1 MRIQRFLFLTLF
13 ASLLMSL
20 TVFGQSNPTISVLAG
35 NSGLVAVGATL
46 DIQIVIGNTG
56 SVAIQQAKLR
66 PVIQVPASV
75 VFLPTLEQ
83 TGLPAGWSI
92 LTNTGSQIRF
102 CNTSFI
108 VPPQSSTTIILKVRG
123 VSIAPSQPITGQIAF
138 GNGTTCASGPSVAGN
153 NTADDVSNSSIQ
165 VVPGCSLGINT
176 NPGTILCNNG
186 STNITVT
193 ASNASGPVEYG
204 LSSTGPFQASN
215 VFTNVSAGTYNVTV
229 REVNNPT
236 TCIISS
242 SVTITNPASV
252 PAPVVNIIQ
261 PTCTNSNAEV
271 SINNSTL
278 GLTFSVDG
286 GSFETYPTTGY
297 LLPAG
302 NHNIVAKNSND
313 CTSPATPFIVNAQ
326 PATPATPTVGTVV
339 QPDCNINTGS
349 ITLSNLPAGNWVI
362 APGNINGNTATTN
375 ISNLAAGNYS
385 FTVTN
390 AVGCTSAATS
400 NIQIIA
406 VVGAP
411 TEPTVTIIQPSC
423 TIATGSITV
432 TSTTSGINF
441 SLDGGPFGPYPSIG
455 YTGLT
460 PGSHSLV
467 AQNVSGCLSPISNII
482 INAQPASPS
491 APTVT
496 VTQPTCTLA
505 TGSIVVTSNTT
516 GVSFSLDGAAFVS
529 YPVGGFVV
537 AAGVHTLAI
546 QNGSGCAP
554 NVTTNIVVNAQP
566 ATPAVTATFTPITC
580 FNGNSIISASAI
592 GGVTPYQYSLNGG
605 SFQTPNNFTVVTGT
619 YNIAVKDANGC
630 VGNSGNVTITQP
642 TAITATATATS
653 IACNGGNATLTVTAT
668 GGVGTYEYRINN
680 GNFQASNSF
689 TVTAGTYNVSVRL
702 ANNPSCGTSIS
713 SPIVVTQPDV
723 LKAIANAN
731 AIADCGGNTQA
742 RITATGGTLPYS
754 GTGSFVRG
762 PGNFNFVVVDARGCT
777 SNVDLVIIPPGCVE
791 LEVYPNPARSV
802 ITVNH
807 SPASSSDALM
817 QIFSE
822 SGNRVLSQKIP
833 QLSFKTNINVANL
846 ASGAYSIIYTNGNDK
861 KVVKFIKTNQP

>member
-1 MRIQRFLFLTLF
+1 MKPVKFFLFLIIFNILLEGHIHAQANPSIAVLPANNGLVGVG
-13 ASLLMSL
+13 ASL
-20 TVFGQSNPTISVLAG
+20 
-35 NSGLVAVGATL
+35 
-46 DIQIVIGNTG
+46 DIYIEVGNTG
-56 SVAIQQAKLR
+56 MGTVAVAKLR
-66 PVIQVPASV
+66 PIVTLPASV
-75 VFLPTLEQ
+75 TFLANAEQ
-83 TGLPAGWSI
+83 SLPAGWSI
-92 LTNTGSQIRF
+92 LTNTGNQLRF
-102 CNTSFI
+102 CNTSFVI
-108 VPPQSSTTIILKVRG
+108 PAQSTTVITLKVRG
-123 VSIAPSQPITGQIAF
+123 VAVSGPQTFSGQINF
-138 GNGTTCASGPSVAGN
+138 GNGTTCAAGTSVFGD
-153 NTADDVSNSSIQ
+153 NTADNTATSTIQ
-165 VVPGCSLGINT
+165 VVPGCPLGINVSAPPIACS
-176 NPGTILCNNG
+176 NGTTSITATANG
-186 STNITVT
+186 
-193 ASNASGPVEYG
+193 ASGPVEYSLTG
-204 LSSTGPFQASN
+204 SSPFQTSNIFSN
-215 VFTNVSAGTYNVTV
+215 VGAGTYNVTV
-229 REVNNPT
+229 RDISNPT
-236 TCIISS
+236 TCIRSASI
-242 SVTITNPASV
+242 TITSPDPVAAPAV
-252 PAPVVNIIQ
+252 GIVH
-261 PTCTNSNAEV
+261 PTCSNPNGII
-271 SINNSTL
+271 SINSSTT

-286 GSFETYPTTGY
+286 GPFETYPTIGY
-297 LLPAG
+297 ALPAG
-302 NHNIVAKNSND
+302 NHNIVAKNANN
-313 CTSPATPFIVNAQ
+313 CTSPATQFVVNAQ
-326 PATPATPTVGTVV
+326 PATPATPTVGSVI

-390 AVGCTSAATS
+390 AVGCTSAATA

-406 VVGAP
+406 VLGAP
-411 TEPTVTIIQPSC
+411 AEPTVTTIQPSC

-432 TSTTSGINF
+432 TSTTNGINF
-441 SLDGGPFGPYPSIG
+441 SLDGGPFGPYPSAG
-455 YTGLT
+455 YAGLT
-460 PGSHSLV
+460 PGMHSLV

-505 TGSIVVTSNTT
+505 TGSIMVTSNTS
-516 GVSFSLDGAAFVS
+516 GVSFSLDGNAFVS
-529 YPVGGFVV
+529 YPAGGFVV

-554 NVTTNIVVNAQP
+554 NLTTNIVVNAQP

-605 SFQTPNNFTVVTGT
+605 SFQTPNNFTVTTGT

-642 TAITATATATS
+642 TAITATATTTS
-653 IACNGGNATLTVTAT
+653 IACNGGNTTLTVTAT

-713 SPIVVTQPDV
+713 SPIIVTQPNV

-731 AIADCGGNTQA
+731 AIAECGGNTQA
-742 RITATGGTLPYS
+742 RITAIGGTLPYS
-754 GTGSFVRG
+754 GTGSFIRG
-762 PGNFNFVVVDARGCT
+762 PGNFNFVVVDAKGCS

-791 LEVYPNPARSV
+791 LEVYPNPAHSV

-807 SPASSSDALM
+807 SPASSTDALI
-817 QIFSE
+817 QIFNE
-822 SGNRVLSQKIP
+822 SGNRVLSQKVP
-833 QLSFKTNINVANL
+833 QLSFKTNMNVANL